1 MLFPKTTKVFRKKS
15 LNCTTLVHF
24 FFVLC
29 TITVHFYYICSKNIT
44 IMDITLIEF
53 MESQLKLTTSTFHR
67 YMYGQVSWESRMFGL
82 VGPRGVGKSTMILQY
97 IKENRDK
104 RHMLYIAA
112 DHLYF
117 STHTLIDTVD
127 EFVKNGGEQIFIDEI
142 HKYENWSRELK
153 IIYDSHPDLK
163 VGFTGSS
170 ILDITKGASDLSRR
184 TLIFTMQGLSFRE
197 YLALFHNITAPVYT
211 INDIL
216 EHNAKLDAINHPLPL
231 FRDYLKNG
239 YYPFAN
245 EGGYEIRLRQVI
257 NQTMEVDIPQY
268 ANMNASTGRKLK
280 KLLAVIAQSVPFKP
294 VMESLAT
301 IIGVSRN
308 VLPDYFIYM
317 EQAGMI
323 GQLRDDTGGIRGLG
337 KVEKVYLDNTNL
349 AYVLGHESTDIGNIR
364 ETFFYNQ
371 MRVTTDVISSRI
383 SDFEIDGKTFEVGG
397 RNKKQKQIQ
406 NAAQG
411 YIVKDDI
418 ETGYANIIPLWQ
430 FGLTY

>member
-1 MLFPKTTKVFRKKS
+1 MHCDSAFL
-15 LNCTTLVHF
+15 LILCTT
-24 FFVLC
+24 
-29 TITVHFYYICSKNIT
+29 TVQFYYICSKKATN
-44 IMDITLIEF
+44 MDIALIEF
-53 MESQLKLTTSTFHR
+53 MESQLKQTTSTFHR
-67 YMYGQVSWESRMFGL
+67 YMYDQVSWQSRMFGL

-97 IKENRDK
+97 IKKNRDSSNI
-104 RHMLYIAA
+104 LYIAA

-117 STHTLIDTVD
+117 STHTLVDTVD
-127 EFVKNGGEQIFIDEI
+127 EFVKEGGNQIFIDEI

-153 IIYDSHPDLK
+153 IIYDTYHNLK

-170 ILDITKGASDLSRR
+170 ILDIYKGFSDLSRR
-184 TLIFTMQGLSFRE
+184 APIFTMQGLSFRE
-197 YLALFHNITAPVYT
+197 YLALFHEIYTPVYT
-211 INDIL
+211 LDEIL
-216 EHNAKLDAINHPLPL
+216 QHKAALEAVSHPLPL
-231 FRDYLKNG
+231 FRDYLQKG

-245 EGGYEIRLRQVI
+245 EGYYEMRLRQII

-268 ANMNASTGRKLK
+268 SHMNSSTGRKLK

-294 VMESLAT
+294 VMESLGAV
-301 IIGVSRN
+301 IGVSRN
-308 VLPDYFIYM
+308 VLPDYFLYM

-323 GQLRDDTGGIRGLG
+323 GQLRNDTGGIRGLG

-349 AYVLGHESTDIGNIR
+349 AYILGHESTDIGNIR

-397 RNKKQKQIQ
+397 KKKKQIQ
-406 NAAQG
+406 IQDADQG
-411 YIVKDDI
+411 YVVKDDI
-418 ETGYANIIPLWQ
+418 ETGYGNIIPLWH